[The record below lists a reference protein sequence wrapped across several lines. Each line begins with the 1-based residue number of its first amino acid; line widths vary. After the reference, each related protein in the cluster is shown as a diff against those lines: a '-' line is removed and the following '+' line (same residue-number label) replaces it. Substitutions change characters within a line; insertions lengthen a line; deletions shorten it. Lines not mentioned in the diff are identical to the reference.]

1 MSAIYPV
8 DVAEIDATITSLAS
22 RYPTLCN
29 AAACVATT
37 AEGRTVRYLRIRGG
51 PKPAADRVKVLLVGG
66 VHAREYAPPAVL
78 LRLVAR
84 LCTAYSGTV
93 GPIVTGTVTF
103 PEEKVSKVMEGLDL
117 YVLPLANPDGR
128 AFNRASDV
136 MWRKNRRVFP
146 GPNRIGVD
154 VNRNFPV
161 GRDFRTFYDI
171 ADPGVRTAVVIE
183 DDWVTPEHDPYE
195 VFRGDV
201 AAEEPETRNV
211 MDLIDTLKPNVFVDV
226 HSYGPDVLY
235 PWSLETN
242 QTSDPDKN
250 FANAAW
256 DGRRD
261 ATSGGGSAYEEFIP
275 SKVVKLH
282 QEAGK
287 AMVTAMNAAAPS
299 PRYTCSNAAVGLYI
313 APATS
318 QDYAFS
324 KNFGAGKWNILSF
337 TIEVGTSGLGAF
349 RPDEAEYQTIEKGAN
364 AGLLALL
371 YEAADAC
378 AIATAVYGDR
388 DHPDVRFLRE
398 VRDVRLRRTR
408 LGRLVRRP
416 LVAGY
421 ARAGPPAAAR
431 LQRHPN
437 AADAVRAG
445 VIAPLVRV
453 LRALLGDR

>member
-51 PKPAADRVKVLLVGG
+51 AKPAADRLKVLLVGG
-66 VHAREYAPPAVL
+66 LHAREYAPPALL

-93 GPIVTGTVTF
+93 TPIVTGTVTF
-103 PEEKVSKVMEGLDL
+103 PEEKVRKVMEGLDL
-117 YVLPLANPDGR
+117 YVLPLVNPDGR
-128 AFNRASDV
+128 AFNRASDR

-161 GRDFRTFYDI
+161 GRDFRRFYDA

-183 DDWVTPEHDPYE
+183 DDWVNPEHDPYE
-195 VFRGDV
+195 VFRGDL

-226 HSYGPDVLY
+226 HAFGPDVLY

-256 DGRRD
+256 DRRRD
-261 ATSGGGSAYEEFIP
+261 ATSGGGSAYEEWIP
-275 SKVVKLH
+275 SKMVKLH

-287 AMVTAMNAAAPS
+287 AMTAAMNAAAPS
-299 PRYTCSNAAVGLYI
+299 PATPARTRRSASTSRPRPPRTTPSARTSAPGSGTSSPTRWRSAAPDWAASAPTRPSTRPSSGGRTPACWRSSTRPRTPARSPRPSTATATTPTCGSSGRCATCGCG
-313 APATS
+313 APA
-318 QDYAFS
+318 
-324 KNFGAGKWNILSF
+324 
-337 TIEVGTSGLGAF
+337 SGGSS
-349 RPDEAEYQTIEKGAN
+349 
-364 AGLLALL
+364 
-371 YEAADAC
+371 AAPSSP
-378 AIATAVYGDR
+378 ATAAPGR
-388 DHPDVRFLRE
+388 PPPPASSA
-398 VRDVRLRRTR
+398 TR
-408 LGRLVRRP
+408 PRRP
-416 LVAGY
+416 PSA
-421 ARAGPPAAAR
+421 PA
-431 LQRHPN
+431 
-437 AADAVRAG
+437 
-445 VIAPLVRV
+445 
-453 LRALLGDR
+453 